1 MTATDIL
8 TSLRGTLP
16 VVGTHRAWINLLII
30 AEAGEQG
37 ITRADLSQRTHNA
50 PSRKTMAR
58 WEAAGLITSSRSRTR
73 GCPVTSYRITIKGLA
88 LLRLRH
94 PRS

>member
-30 AEAGEQG
+30 AEAGDQG
-37 ITRADLSQRTHNA
+37 ITRADLSQRTHGA
-50 PSRKTMAR
+50 PHRKTLLR
-58 WEAAGLITSSRSRTR
+58 WEAAGLISSTRSPTR
-73 GCPVTSYRITIKGLA
+73 GCPVTRYQIQPKGLR
-88 LLRLRH
+88 LLRLPH
-94 PRS
+94 PRP